1 MLDKNGIEIKT
12 GDIVKI
18 ENGYFKNSNGYF
30 YVEHAP
36 GDAGWLGKD
45 CSLHKIKKNGQIS
58 TAKYSTHFYPLK
70 TFVNDYFKGKEA
82 DAYNKEHATIEIIH
96 SIDNT
101 EIKNHF
107 RTEADKYEA
116 LAEHFEMYG
125 EPANYKM
132 AKERLDFLKDV
143 IGRM

>member
-18 ENGYFKNSNGYF
+18 ENGYFKNTNGYY
-30 YVEHAP
+30 YVEYAP
-36 GDAGWLGKD
+36 GDTGWNGKY
-45 CSLHKIKKNGQIS
+45 CSLHKIKRNGQIS
-58 TAKYSTHFYPLK
+58 TAKYSTHSWPLMS
-70 TFVNDYFKGKEA
+70 FVNDYFKGKEA
-82 DAYNKEHATIEIIH
+82 DAYNKEHATIEIMNN
-96 SIDNT
+96 IDKT
-101 EIKNHF
+101 EVIKHF
-107 RTEADKYEA
+107 KDEADKYEA

-132 AKERLDFLKDV
+132 AKERHDFLRNV